1 MLQHAMLFVGLS
13 LNVVGLS
20 SSADSGAESP
30 VLFSASRP
38 LLLAKASASESQC
51 KRLKKK
57 KRSLEIKLR
66 EGGSMKR
73 MISLRKQRRQ
83 VRDQLREQCR

>member
-1 MLQHAMLFVGLS
+1 MLQQVMLFVGLS
-13 LNVVGLS
+13 LNIVGMSLS
-20 SSADSGAESP
+20 SDSGAEAA
-30 VLFSASRP
+30 VLFNAPRP
-38 LLLAKASASESQC
+38 LMLAKASASESQC